1 MRGLTGGL
9 PHLVTMSKQ
18 ERLSCLPLLCLD
30 LSPQNTVTFGLGA
43 AGTLWAGPGV
53 SSVSQANRALLPEQS
68 SPPHP
73 SPPPPPAPDSPLQ
86 PGQWEEGE
94 GYVWM
99 LSLRLL
105 HPSIYPGFQATL
117 ICFFSPS
124 NGDSPQTQP
133 GLHVGLMNQ
142 PGRSNDLLWN
152 PSFTTG
158 AVLPWESD
166 LSSSLGFPTYGVD
179 LTPSPALLRL

>member
-1 MRGLTGGL
+1 MPPTPLFGPQPPKHSDLWTWSCRHTLGGSWGLICE
-9 PHLVTMSKQ
+9 PS
-18 ERLSCLPLLCLD
+18 
-30 LSPQNTVTFGLGA
+30 
-43 AGTLWAGPGV
+43 
-53 SSVSQANRALLPEQS
+53 EQS

-117 ICFFSPS
+117 ICFFSLS

>member
-9 PHLVTMSKQ
+9 LHLVTMSKQ
-18 ERLSCLPLLCLD
+18 ERLSYLPLLCLD
-30 LSPQNTVTFGLGA
+30 LSPQNTMTFGLGA

-53 SSVSQANRALLPEQS
+53 CEPSEQS
-68 SPPHP
+68 SPPCP
-73 SPPPPPAPDSPLQ
+73 SPPPPPAPDSQLQ

-94 GYVWM
+94 GGVWM
-99 LSLRLL
+99 LSLHLL
-105 HPSIYPGFQATL
+105 HPSIYPGFQATR

-133 GLHVGLMNQ
+133 GLHAGLMNQ

-166 LSSSLGFPTYGVD
+166 LSSSLSFPTYGVD